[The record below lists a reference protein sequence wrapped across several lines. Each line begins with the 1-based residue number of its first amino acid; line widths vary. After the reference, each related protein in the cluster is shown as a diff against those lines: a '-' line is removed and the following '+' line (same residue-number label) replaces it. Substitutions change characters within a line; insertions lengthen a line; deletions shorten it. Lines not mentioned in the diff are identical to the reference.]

1 MLKSYLLTLKRNIR
15 SNPFIYLLNISGL
28 AIGVATFLF
37 ISLYAFYEHSYDE
50 FHDNAD
56 RIYRV
61 NHVIKQEGQDPYV
74 GAATFGA
81 VGSTLVEELE
91 QVEASTRLQQAYGG
105 GIAAVDNNPIEHDD
119 IFYAESS
126 VFEIFSFTLVHGDR
140 KTVLDNLHSA
150 VLSAEVARQHFG
162 TTDCVGK
169 RIDFTTISGTISF
182 QVAGV
187 FDSPQPS
194 HLKADAFLSFSSL
207 VQAWGPES
215 LWNWRYFDFNTY
227 IRVKPE
233 TNLAELDKQFVGI
246 IDKYRGERGGSKAV
260 DFDLIALTDI
270 HLKSDVNQ
278 ELSVNGDAN
287 TVNLLLLI
295 GSFILIIAWVNYVNL
310 YTARANDR
318 SKEVGI
324 RKALGSS
331 KKSLIVQF
339 YLEAGVTNLLAI
351 ISGFLLFQLINAL
364 AFRYLGLVLPAA
376 SSIPAE
382 IFNFLFLIWIVS
394 VIFSGTYPAL
404 FISNFKTITSLKGS
418 TPTDSGV
425 SFRKALVVFQFMAS
439 GFMIGGTIVVFS
451 QFQFMQNQPT
461 GVDISNTVVL
471 KVPDFTGDKGSYTQK
486 QRVLHSEIEKINGV
500 REVAASSDVP
510 GEQVGWRGG
519 SWRTAAPSDRKIMY
533 KMTVDANYL
542 EFLKANFLAGRN
554 FYNENDT
561 LSVVI
566 NEESLHLYGYQSPE
580 EAINQRVG
588 FAGMDTMRIV
598 GVISNFYQESLR
610 EEFKPT
616 VYLRVNDE
624 IQYMS
629 VRVDN
634 RDTQSFLETTEA
646 KFKEIFPGIPFT
658 HNFMDTLM
666 GARHQKEKIFHML
679 FNVFA
684 ALAIFLGFLGLL
696 GLAFYTTAKRRKE
709 AGIRKVL
716 GSTAASIIQLVFKD
730 FAKLVIIGNLIAIP
744 VLWKLGTNWLEQ
756 FAFHVDFSWVIPI
769 ATIGLS
775 LIFSF
780 VFTFFHLM
788 KLGRTNP
795 VEVLK
800 DE

>member
-1 MLKSYLLTLKRNIR
+1 MLKNYLLTLKRNIR

-28 AIGVATFLF
+28 AIGVAAFLF
-37 ISLYAFYEHSYDE
+37 ISLYAFYEYSYDQ
-50 FHDNAD
+50 FHDNVD
-56 RIYRV
+56 RVYRV
-61 NHVIKQEGQDPYV
+61 NHIIKQEGLDPYV

-91 QVEASTRLQQAYGG
+91 QVEASTRLSQAYGG
-105 GIAAVDNNPIEHDD
+105 GIGAVDNPIEHDN
-119 IFYAESS
+119 ILYAESS
-126 VFEIFSFTLVHGDR
+126 VFEIFSFPLVHGDR
-140 KTVLDNLHSA
+140 RTVLDNLNT
-150 VLSAEVARQHFG
+150 VVISAEVARQHFG

-182 QVAGV
+182 EVTGV
-187 FDSPQPS
+187 FDIPRPS
-194 HLKADAFLSFSSL
+194 HLKADVFLSFSSL
-207 VQAWGPES
+207 VQAWGSETN
-215 LWNWRYFDFNTY
+215 WNWRYFDFNTY

-233 TNLAELDKQFVGI
+233 TNLAELDKQFVDI
-246 IDKYRGERGGSKAV
+246 IDKYRGERGGSKTV

-278 ELSVNGDAN
+278 EISVNGDAK

-295 GSFILIIAWVNYVNL
+295 GSSILIIAWVNYVNL

-339 YLEAGVTNLLAI
+339 YLEAGVTNLFAI
-351 ISGFLLFQLINAL
+351 VSGFLVFQLINAL
-364 AFRYLGLVLPAA
+364 AFRYLGLILPTV

-382 IFNFLFLIWIVS
+382 ILGFLFLIWIVS

-404 FISNFKTITSLKGS
+404 FISNFRTITSLKGRA
-418 TPTDSGV
+418 PTDSGV

-451 QFQFMQNQPT
+451 QFQYMQNQPT

-471 KVPDFTGDKGSYTQK
+471 RVPDFTGDRRSYTQK
-486 QRVLHSEIEKINGV
+486 QRVLRLEIEKINGV

-519 SWRTAAPSDRKIMY
+519 SWRLTSPSDRKIMY

-542 EFLKANFLAGRN
+542 EFLKVDFLAGRN

-561 LSVVI
+561 LAVVI
-566 NEESLHLYGYQSPE
+566 NEESLYLYGYLKPE

-588 FAGMDTMRIV
+588 FSGMDTMRIV

-616 VYLRVNDE
+616 VYFRVNDE

-634 RDTQSFLETTEA
+634 GDMQSFLETTET
-646 KFKEIFPGIPFT
+646 KFKEVFPGIPFT
-658 HNFMDTLM
+658 YEFMDSLM
-666 GARHQKEKIFHML
+666 EARHQKEKVFHML

-684 ALAIFLGFLGLL
+684 ALAIFLAFLGLL

-716 GSTAASIIQLVFKD
+716 GSSAASIVQLVFRD
-730 FAKLVIIGNLIAIP
+730 FAKLVILGNLIAIP
-744 VLWKLGTNWLEQ
+744 ILWKLGTNWLEQ
-756 FAFHVDFSWVIPI
+756 FIFHVDFSWTIPVV
-769 ATIGLS
+769 TVLTS
-775 LIFSF
+775 LVFAF
-780 VFTFFHLM
+780 AFTFFHLV